1 MGINAYRPGVFAIV
15 AATALAGLAGCSGGT
30 SSTAAVG
37 NGAVG
42 NGGSGNGGSGGPA
55 ATPAASAPSAS
66 RSPRDVL
73 GGALTA
79 LRAGGAVHVTI
90 VTKIGGRSVDFSD
103 DSGADAGRQVITIT
117 GGEHATVLLVDGVGY
132 AEGNEAA
139 LAGFF
144 GFAPT
149 EAAALAGRWI
159 SFHPGDTAG
168 GTDYSAVV
176 DGLTLAS
183 VGGEVRLGGSLTL
196 TGPARAGGGAVVCVH
211 GNPVAATGAP
221 AGTKAALC
229 VAASGQPRPV
239 SYRSNNSA
247 GQQTISF
254 SRWGEPLH
262 LTAPPNPI
270 AASSLGTGTV

>member
-1 MGINAYRPGVFAIV
+1 MFAIV
-15 AATALAGLAGCSGGT
+15 AAAALAGLAGCGGA
-30 SSTAAVG
+30 SS
-37 NGAVG
+37 
-42 NGGSGNGGSGGPA
+42 SGNSGGGPA
-55 ATPAASAPSAS
+55 ATPATSAPSAS
-66 RSPRDVL
+66 RSPQDVL

-90 VTKIGGRSVDFSD
+90 ATKIGSHSVDFSD
-103 DSGADAGRQVITIT
+103 DSGTNAGRQVITIT

-149 EAAALAGRWI
+149 EAATLAGRWI

-183 VGGEVRLGGSLTL
+183 VGDELRLGGSLTL
-196 TGPARAGGGAVVCVH
+196 TGPAQAGGGAVVCVR

-239 SYRSNNSA
+239 SYRSSNSA
-247 GQQTISF
+247 GRQTISF

-270 AASSLGTGTV
+270 AASSIGTGTA